1 MKKTYKLLFL
11 ILLLLFVI
19 SLSSCEKKKDIIDDD
34 RKTDIIDDNGKLT
47 DDGDDNNTNDD
58 PSEGNNGGTTVD
70 DKQDDGIYEV
80 SIFDSESE
88 VDWDKVK
95 NANIETYKWVDS
107 DKFNSFGKLVYVK
120 DYGFICI
127 LYCEEENPYVEYHN
141 DGDPVYKDSAMEFFV
156 SLGSE
161 LGYINLETNSVGARL
176 QQYSLSL
183 TQRESVFNVIS
194 DGISVQA
201 GRENKFWTLTIR
213 LTLEDI
219 KAMYPNFDA
228 SVFKTGY
235 EFSGNF
241 YKIGTNPTTG
251 LRHYG
256 MWKEVG
262 GTSPNFHQPNDF
274 GKFILK

>member
-1 MKKTYKLLFL
+1 MKKIYKLLFL
-11 ILLLLFVI
+11 TLLMFVI
-19 SLSSCEKKKDIIDDD
+19 SLSACEKKKDIIDDD
-34 RKTDIIDDNGKLT
+34 RKTDIIDDDGKLT
-47 DDGDDNNTNDD
+47 DDGDDTNVDN
-58 PSEGNNGGTTVD
+58 PPEGNNGGTTID

-80 SIFDSESE
+80 CIFETESE

-107 DKFNSFGKLVYVK
+107 DKFNSFGKLVFVK
-120 DYGFICI
+120 DYGFICV
-127 LYCEEENPYVEYHN
+127 LYCEEENPYVVYHN

-176 QQYSLSL
+176 QQYSK
-183 TQRESVFNVIS
+183 TQTSRESVFNVIS
-194 DGISVQA
+194 DGISVEA

-219 KAMYPNFDA
+219 KVMYPEFDA

-262 GTSPNFHQPNDF
+262 GSSPNFHQPNDF